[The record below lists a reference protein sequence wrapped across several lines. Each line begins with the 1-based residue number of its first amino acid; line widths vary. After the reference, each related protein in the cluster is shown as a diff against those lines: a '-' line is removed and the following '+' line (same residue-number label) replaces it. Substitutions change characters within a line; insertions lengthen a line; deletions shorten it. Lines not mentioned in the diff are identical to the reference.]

1 MFGYKIVK
9 KSFLESI
16 KLNINQLINENLD
29 LRMKCEKIGKENE
42 KLTHEI
48 DELKRT
54 ENIKVDNY
62 PEIDVD
68 HPEDADHPETVQGAE
83 LLVDVSNKP
92 LAVATETKRR
102 KTSKRTGNETQR
114 RKVVHK
120 K

>member
-16 KLNINQLINENLD
+16 KLDIDQLINENLD
-29 LRMKCEKIGKENE
+29 LRIKCEKIGKEYE

-48 DELKRT
+48 DELKRA
-54 ENIKVDNY
+54 ENIK

-68 HPEDADHPETVQGAE
+68 RPETVQGAE